1 MLLERAAAL
10 EDKVKRFQALKSDA
24 LEAQAYANRAKQFRG
39 PAERIEASATTW
51 KALKTAGVPIAFSLD
66 LARDLAFKADELR
79 VQLATDPASLQ
90 DPDSSLKY
98 QFEKRIVS
106 IADAVNTAAGE
117 AWRAWVDETAKL
129 TSDDVLNAL
138 GTIPQLQPSVN
149 AIRKNRLSLA
159 ALRQSTPAD
168 VAAAQIQVRTI
179 VAAHNK
185 AWTELTAEGLP
196 PSVMAFIRACAGE
209 GASLSMLDGEVG
221 AWLEQRGLAG
231 AFRIRIR

>member
-1 MLLERAAAL
+1 MLLDRAAAL
-10 EDKVKRFQALKSDA
+10 HDKVRRFQALKSDA
-24 LEAQAYANRAKQFRG
+24 LEAQSYANRAKQFRG
-39 PAERIEASATTW
+39 PAERIEASAMIW
-51 KALKTAGVPIAFSLD
+51 KAFQAAGVAIPFNLE
-66 LARDLAFKADELR
+66 LARDLANKSNELR
-79 VQLATDPASLQ
+79 AQLAADPASLQ

-98 QFEKRIVS
+98 QFANRIIPV
-106 IADAVNTAAGE
+106 ADAVNKAAGE

-138 GTIPQLQPSVN
+138 GTIPQLQPSVS
-149 AIRKNRLSLA
+149 AIRKHRLSLA
-159 ALRQSTPAD
+159 ALRQTTPTD
-168 VAAAQIQVRTI
+168 VAAAQMQVRTI
-179 VAAHNK
+179 VTAHDK

-209 GASLSMLDGEVG
+209 GASLSMLDGEVR